1 VSFSVTDHDGLLE
14 LILDT
19 PKAPVN
25 IFNLGTARQLVDI
38 MSTLD
43 ADRIRAVV
51 IRSAK
56 PGSFINGGELMRA
69 SAVLQNVEAIKT
81 AIQPLYEAYDA
92 VGESPVPVVAL
103 VQGSCFGCGLELMLR
118 CSHRLAVDTPDT
130 VFRMT
135 EFTDYHESPICGGI
149 YHLTRQLGL
158 ATALDLLFWDAR
170 WNAQQAH
177 AHQLIHHVTPAD
189 SVEAALGEF
198 VKKVTDGG
206 IPPATERRHGLA
218 PEDVQALAVTR
229 QRIAEMPPIYQPA
242 RAGTVNLMERAAR
255 AGIPHDPFQE
265 IELFAETGGVIKSA
279 YQFFHIRYN
288 AATLAG
294 ANTPPAGDIRLEF
307 PADAPELHP
316 LRVELNSRDPHAA
329 HHRYADATP
338 PPWSRL
344 VPITT
349 APQGGVV
356 AVALSF
362 THRTPVHPAV
372 LYWPAGSSSRFIE
385 LREPY
390 PGALSDLAGYLHRLD
405 YEVAVSRG
413 SSTLGTSVLITR
425 FVALLVAALTSG
437 YSRESIEA
445 TLRAAGWIRR
455 PAELFAAMP
464 VITLAEAIRP
474 HLPEALREDNRSA
487 DVVAAVHRLASP
499 ARWQEGQDDPAL
511 RDALTVSLL
520 AAVLHNLDV
529 EGFAHPYSIDLA
541 AREVLD
547 FPLHETSL
555 CRYLTLERVA
565 TALDAP
571 HLPAHLV
578 APDDLAIARQF
589 ATGNR
594 RFYR

>member
-1 VSFSVTDHDGLLE
+1 MPFSVTDHDGLLE
-14 LILDT
+14 LSLDT
-19 PKAPVN
+19 PRAPIN
-25 IFNLGTARQLVDI
+25 IFNRVSVRQLIGI

-43 ADRIRAVV
+43 TDRTRAVV

-56 PGSFINGGELMRA
+56 PGSFLNGGELMRA
-69 SAVLQNVEAIKT
+69 SSVLGNLEAIKT
-81 AIQPLYEAYDA
+81 EIKLHCEAYDA
-92 VGESPVPVVAL
+92 LSESSVPVIAL
-103 VQGSCFGCGLELMLR
+103 VQGTCFGCGLELMLR

-130 VFRMT
+130 LFRMT
-135 EFTDYHESPICGGI
+135 ELTDYHMSTIFGATH
-149 YHLTRQLGL
+149 HLPLQLGL
-158 ATALDLLFWDAR
+158 ARALDLFWGAR

-177 AHQLIHHVTPAD
+177 AHQLVHHIAPAD
-189 SVEAALGEF
+189 EVETALEEF
-198 VKKVTDGG
+198 VKKVTEGK
-206 IPPATERRHGLA
+206 IPAATERRHELA
-218 PEDVQALAVTR
+218 PEDAQALAATR
-229 QRIAEMPPIYQPA
+229 QRVAELPPVYQPV
-242 RAGTVNLMERAAR
+242 RTGMVDLMEQAAR
-255 AGIPHDPFQE
+255 TGTFNDPFLE
-265 IELFAETGGVIKSA
+265 IELFAGTGGVVKRG

-344 VPITT
+344 VPIAT
-349 APQGGVV
+349 APQDGVV

-362 THRTPVHPAV
+362 THRTLVHPAV
-372 LYWPAGSSSRFIE
+372 LYWPAGPSSRFVE
-385 LREPY
+385 LREPH

-413 SSTLGTSVLITR
+413 SSTLGTSVLISR
-425 FVALLVAALTSG
+425 FVAVLVAAMSSG

-445 TLRAAGWIRR
+445 TLRAGGWIRR
-455 PAELFAAMP
+455 PAELLATMP
-464 VITLAEAIRP
+464 ATTLAEAIRP
-474 HLPEALREDNRSA
+474 YLPEALRGDNRTA
-487 DVVAAVHRLASP
+487 EVVAAVHWLASP
-499 ARWQEGQDDPAL
+499 ARWQEGQDHPAL

-555 CRYLTLERVA
+555 CRYLSPQRVA
-565 TALDAP
+565 TAAYAP

-578 APDDLAIARQF
+578 TPEDLTTARGF
-589 ATGNR
+589 ANDNR
-594 RFYR
+594 PFYR